1 MIPSSWKKEKKLI
14 KMKSKTIIFT
24 LSNFCQTGI
33 FQSWCPWGTG
43 RHARW
48 KVGED
53 HLDVP
58 SLLQRLLNAQG
69 VPQNVWSEVRASPI
83 VVLILSCHPLAKA
96 NRKKRWWSNILLLPA
111 ELESPSSSVTWESI
125 CSWET
130 GLGGDSTQRY
140 KKTHSLKKKY
150 PSLHFHNV
158 LCYNQ
163 SNKVWFPVKPE
174 FFQVLFHNPLRLFIL
189 LRRSCSLSY
198 PILFGIKFE
207 TSLIKLPC
215 LK

>member
-1 MIPSSWKKEKKLI
+1 MI
-14 KMKSKTIIFT
+14 SKTIIFT
-24 LSNFCQTGI
+24 FSNFCQTGI
-33 FQSWCPWGTG
+33 FQSWCPWRTG

-48 KVGED
+48 KIGED
-53 HLDVP
+53 YLNVP

-130 GLGGDSTQRY
+130 GLGGDSTRRY
-140 KKTHSLKKKY
+140 KKTHSLKNTQTY
-150 PSLHFHNV
+150 T
-158 LCYNQ
+158 
-163 SNKVWFPVKPE
+163 
-174 FFQVLFHNPLRLFIL
+174 FIT
-189 LRRSCSLSY
+189 SCAT
-198 PILFGIKFE
+198 INRIKFDSRS
-207 TSLIKLPC
+207 SLIFCMFFFTNRLGCSFYFEDHVHFLIKSYSA
-215 LK
+215 